1 MGGSGRM
8 TDERPHA
15 AALLA
20 ALNTALSPRAAY
32 TRGKVPGLDNNAGTE
47 PAIYAIVDLERRNNT
62 PTLRAGRTVRRGWR
76 VTVRGV
82 GRTVDEAR
90 WALARASVA
99 LEGAQVD
106 VGTPTTPL
114 LFETADQVAP
124 DEGRYSGAITYTY
137 GN

>member
-1 MGGSGRM
+1 M

-15 AALLA
+15 AAILA
-20 ALNTALSPRAAY
+20 ALNTALDPRVAY

-47 PAIYAIVDLERRNNT
+47 PAIYAIVDLERRNHA

-76 VTVRGV
+76 VSVRGV

-90 WALARASVA
+90 WALARVSTA
-99 LEGAQVD
+99 LEGATLPVG
-106 VGTPTTPL
+106 VGTSPL
-114 LFETADQVAP
+114 LFETADEVAP
-124 DEGRYSGAITYTY
+124 DGGRYSGAVTYTY